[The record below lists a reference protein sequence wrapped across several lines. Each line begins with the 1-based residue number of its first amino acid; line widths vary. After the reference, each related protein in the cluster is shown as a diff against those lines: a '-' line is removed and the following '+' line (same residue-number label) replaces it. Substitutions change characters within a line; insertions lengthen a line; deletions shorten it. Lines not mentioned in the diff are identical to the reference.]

1 MTDSTF
7 KYTVII
13 PHYVKQPGQLDLVL
27 RLLASLPQRQDLQ
40 VLVVDNS
47 PQPIDASA
55 LLAQAGALARTAS
68 LEVLFSEPGRGAGR
82 ARNVGLQHARGRWLL
97 FADADDYYAPDCFE
111 VLDRELKDDTDIL
124 YFNVFGQGGRV
135 ARVHRYYEQ
144 YAQTGRQQLVRYMI
158 WAPWNKVIARRL
170 VEEKGLLFEET
181 SIGNDAM
188 FSLCASRDAQIIQI
202 VQHRLYCLTDQAGS
216 ITFDKRPFAKELESL
231 QVRIRINRFLMEQG
245 MGRYRIDLVSPWSL
259 VALCCRYG
267 GRQTRQ
273 YLKERKQS
281 FPVGSELLR
290 GCYAPLIRF
299 GRRIKTR
306 LS

>member
-1 MTDSTF
+1 MFVS
-7 KYTVII
+7 KALVTVRYHIYCFPLEI
-13 PHYVKQPGQLDLVL
+13 LIGK
-27 RLLASLPQRQDLQ
+27 SLFGKEGVSIRQDE
-40 VLVVDNS
+40 V
-47 PQPIDASA
+47 A
-55 LLAQAGALARTAS
+55 L
-68 LEVLFSEPGRGAGR
+68 
-82 ARNVGLQHARGRWLL
+82 
-97 FADADDYYAPDCFE
+97 
-111 VLDRELKDDTDIL
+111 
-124 YFNVFGQGGRV
+124 
-135 ARVHRYYEQ
+135 
-144 YAQTGRQQLVRYMI
+144 
-158 WAPWNKVIARRL
+158 
-170 VEEKGLLFEET
+170 
-181 SIGNDAM
+181 
-188 FSLCASRDAQIIQI
+188 QI

-273 YLKERKQS
+273 YLKELKQS
-281 FPVGSELLR
+281 FPLGSELLR